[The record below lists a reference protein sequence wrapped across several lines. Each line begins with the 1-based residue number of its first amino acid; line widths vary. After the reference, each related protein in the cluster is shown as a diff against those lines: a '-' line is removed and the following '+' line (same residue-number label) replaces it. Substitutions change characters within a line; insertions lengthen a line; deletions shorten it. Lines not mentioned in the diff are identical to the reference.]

1 MAITDI
7 DSFLDRFSKQHS
19 VLLDALPEPE
29 RLGIYYTLRC
39 QDALDA
45 DIAALSADVLS
56 SDVVVGVARQLLAR
70 CAEHVEGA
78 LAAFATSSGASA
90 ELTAR
95 VAIESAVTIRF
106 ILRDPHQ
113 RLAAYFRH
121 HVDDVDKQVRHW
133 RKVAASQR
141 GDAQRIH
148 EAACDQREAANRAMR
163 SFVDRLEHELL
174 GSRPP
179 KQWPAQVSERFRELD
194 DEVTYRTV
202 YARLCS
208 ETHFDAEETLRY
220 GLGQLGGDELLERM
234 ALETIGFTSL
244 MISIAVT
251 YFLHAAL
258 DYASRYSME
267 GTVHECQAALHAMR
281 RISQVLSEHVDGGQG
296 GAERRFN

>member
-1 MAITDI
+1 MTDI
-7 DSFLDRFSKQHS
+7 DSCLERFSKQHS
-19 VLLDALPEPE
+19 VVLDSLPEAE

-39 QDALDA
+39 QDAIDA
-45 DIAALSADVLS
+45 GLAALSADVLS
-56 SDVVVGVARQLLAR
+56 SDAVVGVARQLLAR

-90 ELTAR
+90 ELIAR
-95 VAIESAVTIRF
+95 VAIESSVTIRF
-106 ILRDPHQ
+106 ILRDPQ
-113 RLAAYFRH
+113 PRLAAYFRH

-133 RKVAASQR
+133 RNVAASLP
-141 GDAQRIH
+141 GDAKVIP
-148 EAACDQREAANRAMR
+148 EAACDQRDAANRAMR
-163 SFVDRLEHELL
+163 SFVDRLEQELI
-174 GSRPP
+174 GSRAPE
-179 KQWPAQVSERFRELD
+179 KWPAQVSERFRALD

-234 ALETIGFTSL
+234 ALETIGFTRL

-258 DYASRYSME
+258 DYASRYSMN
-267 GTVHECQAALHAMR
+267 GTMRECQAALHAMR
-281 RISQVLSEHVDGGQG
+281 RISEVLSEHVDGGQG
-296 GAERRFN
+296 GADTKIQ

>member
-1 MAITDI
+1 MTDI
-7 DSFLDRFSKQHS
+7 DSFLERFSEQHS
-19 VLLDALPEPE
+19 VLLDALPEAE
-29 RLGIYYTLRC
+29 RHGIYYTLRC

-45 DIAALSADVLS
+45 DLAALSADVLS
-56 SDVVVGVARQLLAR
+56 SDAVVGVARQLLAR

-78 LAAFATSSGASA
+78 LAAFATSSGSSA
-90 ELTAR
+90 ELISR

-106 ILRDPHQ
+106 ILQDPHP

-121 HVDDVDKQVRHW
+121 YVDDVDKQVRQW
-133 RKVAASQR
+133 RKVAASLP
-141 GDAQRIH
+141 GDAQLIH

-163 SFVDRLEHELL
+163 SFVDRLEQELL
-174 GSRPP
+174 GSRPSE
-179 KQWPAQVSERFRELD
+179 KWPAQVSERFRELN

-234 ALETIGFTSL
+234 ALETIGFTRL

-258 DYASRYSME
+258 DYASRYNME
-267 GTVHECQAALHAMR
+267 GTVRECQAGLDVMG
-281 RISQVLSEHVDGGQG
+281 RISEMLSEHVDGGQG
-296 GAERRFN
+296 GPDRRMH

>member
-1 MAITDI
+1 MKDI
-7 DSFLDRFSKQHS
+7 DSFLERFSRQHS
-19 VLLDALPEPE
+19 VVLDALPEAE

-45 DIAALSADVLS
+45 GLASLSADVLS

-90 ELTAR
+90 ELIAR
-95 VAIESAVTIRF
+95 VAIESVVTIRF
-106 ILRDPHQ
+106 ILRDPHP
-113 RLAAYFRH
+113 RLAAFFRH
-121 HVDDVDKQVRHW
+121 HVDDVDKQVKQW
-133 RKVAASQR
+133 RKVAASLP
-141 GDAQRIH
+141 GDARMIH
-148 EAACDQREAANRAMR
+148 ESACDQREAANRAMS
-163 SFVDRLEHELL
+163 SFVDRLEQELI

-179 KQWPAQVSERFRELD
+179 EKWPAQVSERFRELD

-234 ALETIGFTSL
+234 ALETIGFTRL

-251 YFLHAAL
+251 NFLHAAL
-258 DYASRYSME
+258 DYASRYNME
-267 GTVHECQAALHAMR
+267 ETVRECQAGLDAMG
-281 RISQVLSEHVDGGQG
+281 RISEVLSEHVDLG
-296 GAERRFN
+296 

>member
-1 MAITDI
+1 MTDI
-7 DSFLDRFSKQHS
+7 DSVLERFSKQHS
-19 VLLDALPEPE
+19 VLLDALPEAE

-39 QDALDA
+39 HDALDA
-45 DIAALSADVLS
+45 GLAALSADILS

-78 LAAFATSSGASA
+78 LAAFATSSVASA
-90 ELTAR
+90 ELIAR
-95 VAIESAVTIRF
+95 VAIESSVTIRF
-106 ILRDPHQ
+106 ILRDPHS

-133 RKVAASQR
+133 RNVAASLP
-141 GDAQRIH
+141 GNAKRIH
-148 EAACDQREAANRAMR
+148 ETACDQRDAANRAMR
-163 SFVDRLEHELL
+163 SFVDRLEEELI
-174 GSRPP
+174 GSRAPE
-179 KQWPAQVSERFRELD
+179 KWPAQVSERFKQLD

-220 GLGQLGGDELLERM
+220 GLGQLGGDDLLERM
-234 ALETIGFTSL
+234 ALETIGFTRL

-258 DYASRYSME
+258 DYAFRYSMD
-267 GTVHECQAALHAMR
+267 GTVRECQAGLHAMGR
-281 RISQVLSEHVDGGQG
+281 VSEVLSEHIGSGHDGPD
-296 GAERRFN
+296 RKVH